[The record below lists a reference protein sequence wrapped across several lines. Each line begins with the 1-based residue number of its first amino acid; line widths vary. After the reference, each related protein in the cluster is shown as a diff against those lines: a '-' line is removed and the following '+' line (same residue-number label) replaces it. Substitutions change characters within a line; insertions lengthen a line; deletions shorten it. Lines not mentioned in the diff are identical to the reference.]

1 MDPKLTALLQVG
13 FPEIPIEDLRK
24 LLAMVDAYLNAT
36 SEPVTSPTKLKVV
49 TKPAPKTRELS
60 PGHVTAAIPKLLELL
75 KLGPVE
81 VTAAMEQLEVTRD
94 NLKYIR
100 AKLKDKFGAEVVT
113 DNGVMSL
120 VPTLVT
126 ESKVT

>member
-13 FPEIPIEDLRK
+13 FPEIPSDDLRK

-36 SEPVTSPTKLKVV
+36 DEPQVTSPP
-49 TKPAPKTRELS
+49 KPRGKAES
-60 PGHVTAAIPKLLELL
+60 PGHVTAAIPKLHEML

-81 VTAAMEQLEVTRD
+81 VTDAMEKLEVTRD

-113 DNGVMSL
+113 DNGVMTL
-120 VPTLVT
+120 IPTPGT